1 MFDNVSFLKKVNP
14 SIIANFEPT
23 PSHPFMKN
31 KVAFLMETCHIKDK
45 VISIVQYYTNAR
57 RLSKDVYFYLMNFS
71 YNFDD
76 QMKF

>member
-1 MFDNVSFLKKVNP
+1 MFDNVSFLKKVHP
-14 SIIANFEPT
+14 SIIANSEPT

-31 KVAFLMETCHIKDK
+31 KVVFLMETCHIKDT
-45 VISIVQYYTNAR
+45 VILIVQYYTNAK
-57 RLSKDVYFYLMNFS
+57 RLSKDAYFYLMNFL

>member
-1 MFDNVSFLKKVNP
+1 MFDNVFFPKKVNP
-14 SIIANFEPT
+14 SIIANSEPT
-23 PSHPFMKN
+23 LLHPFMKN
-31 KVAFLMETCHIKDK
+31 KVAFLMEICHIKDK
-45 VISIVQYYTNAR
+45 VILIVLYYTNAR